1 MRLTFPD
8 GRQRKQPSAFIP
20 FKYQGQYEDAETG
33 LYYNRFRYYDP
44 NAGSYIS
51 QDPIGLLGDNPT
63 LYGYVSDSNI
73 NIDILGLT
81 DFYITPSGKAI
92 PATGYRYVSKEAPY
106 LDELKSTKT
115 IPANSNGTYFSFDN
129 FDTPNPKALQVPHD
143 ASVKASFDTLQ
154 IVDDIEIPKGKWE
167 RLII

>member
-1 MRLTFPD
+1 M
-8 GRQRKQPSAFIP
+8 A
-20 FKYQGQYEDAETG
+20 
-33 LYYNRFRYYDP
+33 
-44 NAGSYIS
+44 
-51 QDPIGLLGDNPT
+51 GDNPT

-143 ASVKASFDTLQ
+143 ASVKACFDTLQ
-154 IVDDIEIPKGKWE
+154 IVDDVEIPMGKWGKADYLE
-167 RLII
+167 PITKDFPEFGKGGATQAITHKEIKVDKIEHLDLH